1 MHLIRKYLLIIILL
15 SPVLSVACVNEY
27 YRTEFPLTGNKIDL
41 WALLNNLEDKGPL
54 PYWHHGFGGDVSLH
68 ARKDSLQKIGID
80 KLDYKGQSDYAVLEL
95 KIGDRKKALEIM
107 EQLYAQHPKEYNIIA
122 NLGTAY
128 EVTGNNEKALELLKK
143 AVAINPISHHGSEWI
158 HIAIL
163 EQKLGSKQYDQII
176 NLGIKDFSQWLNDKS
191 YVFTRPADSLKIQ
204 IAYQLHERIAFIPWP
219 DSIIGQLVLD
229 FADIVAKTET
239 KDTAVAFYD
248 YAAKY
253 SPALQPTIAA
263 RKAFLQEEKK
273 TVQNTFRW
281 ASVVW
286 AIPLISFVLIFLAW
300 LRSMKRNKSGR
311 PEVRE
316 SGKP

>member
-1 MHLIRKYLLIIILL
+1 MYRIKRRFLAILLL
-15 SPVLSVACVNEY
+15 SPALSFACLNEY
-27 YRTEFPLTGNKIDL
+27 FRNELPLTDNKINL
-41 WALLNNLEDKGPL
+41 SALLDHPDRVAY
-54 PYWHHGFGGDVSLH
+54 PYWHHGYEFDISLYPL
-68 ARKDSLQKIGID
+68 RDSLAKVGLD
-80 KLDYKGQSDYAVLEL
+80 KLDYKSLSDYAVIQL
-95 KIGDRKKALEIM
+95 KIGDRKKALELM
-107 EQLYAQHPKEYNIIA
+107 EQLYAKYPNEYNIIA

-163 EQKLGSKQYDQII
+163 EQKLGNKQYDQII
-176 NLGIKDFSQWLNDKS
+176 NLGIKDFSQWLNDKN

-204 IAYQLHERIAFIPWP
+204 LAYQLHERIAFIPLP

-229 FADIVAKTET
+229 FADIVAKTES
-239 KDTAVAFYD
+239 KDTAIAFYD
-248 YAAKY
+248 FAAKY
-253 SPALQPTIAA
+253 SPALQPAIAA
-263 RKAFLQEEKK
+263 RKTFLQEEKK

-300 LRSMKRNKSGR
+300 LRSIRKQR
-311 PEVRE
+311 RE
-316 SGKP
+316 KTGGGIQNQEK

>member
-1 MHLIRKYLLIIILL
+1 MYLIKRLLLAILLL
-15 SPVLSVACVNEY
+15 SPALSFACANEY
-27 YRTEFPLTGNKIDL
+27 LLTELPLRDNKINLPYLLNGNKG
-41 WALLNNLEDKGPL
+41 AY
-54 PYWHHGFGGDVSLH
+54 PYWHQGFFDVSLNV
-68 ARKDSLQKIGID
+68 RKDSLKKIGLD
-80 KLDYKGQSDYAVLEL
+80 KLDPKGLSDYAVLEL
-95 KIGDRKKALEIM
+95 KVGDRKKALELM
-107 EQLYAQHPKEYNIIA
+107 EQLYAKHPNEYNIIA

-128 EVTGNNEKALELLKK
+128 ELAGNDAKALELLKK

-176 NLGIKDFSQWLNDKS
+176 NLGIKDYPQWLNDKS
-191 YVFTRPADSLKIQ
+191 YAFTRPADSLKIQ
-204 IAYQLHERIAFIPWP
+204 IAYQLHERIAFIGWP
-219 DSIIGQLVLD
+219 DSVIGQLVLD
-229 FADIVAKTET
+229 FADIVAKTES

-248 YAAKY
+248 YALKY
-253 SPALQPTIAA
+253 NPGLQQTIAA

-300 LRSMKRNKSGR
+300 LRNMKRNRAAR
-311 PEVRE
+311 P
-316 SGKP
+316 